1 MKQDLVNTIVTF
13 FLGLFLTVSLS
24 SASLADTTSIKNNI
38 KNSLNSKVNSKINAA
53 TAAASD
59 KIATFAKEN
68 FENIKY
74 LDFSIEGQEELKPT
88 FRIMSVNEILKIDSG
103 TIFNQTSFNNHD
115 GDQTI
120 NLGVGVRK
128 LFNDNKVLIGS
139 NIFYDHQF
147 NDTHQRSG
155 VGVEAISSVFDVRGN
170 YYNALSGRRTTSE
183 GGIERALD
191 GWDTQIDYHL
201 PVKQDVSI
209 FLNAFEF
216 ENPEAGSDF
225 KVTGNK
231 MGLNAKLGHFLVEA
245 GYMDDN
251 QEADSYYG
259 SIKFVINMG
268 EDKIQKSKN
277 FLEYEYVGHKL
288 YEPVKRENKIRVV
301 KISASNLSASGF

>member
-1 MKQDLVNTIVTF
+1 MSKKNLLIKIL
-13 FLGLFLTVSLS
+13 LGLFLIASPTSQ
-24 SASLADTTSIKNNI
+24 SLADTNPIKNNI
-38 KNSLNSKVNSKINAA
+38 KNSFNSKVNSKINAV

-68 FENIKY
+68 FESIKY

-88 FRIMSVNEILKIDSG
+88 FSIMSVNEILKIDSG

-120 NLGVGVRK
+120 NIGFGARK
-128 LFNDNKVLIGS
+128 LFNENKVLVGS

-147 NDTHQRSG
+147 NNTHERTG
-155 VGVEAISSVFDVRGN
+155 AGIEAISSIFDVRGN
-170 YYNALSGRRTTSE
+170 YYNALSSRRVNDD
-183 GGIERALD
+183 GLIERALD

-201 PVKQDVSI
+201 PIKHDVSV

-216 ENPEAGSDF
+216 ENPEATSDF
-225 KVTGNK
+225 KQTGNK
-231 MGLNAKLGHFLVEA
+231 MGLNAKFGHFLIEA

-251 QEADSYYG
+251 QENDSVYG

-268 EDKIQKSKN
+268 EDKIYNSKDP
-277 FLEYEYVGHKL
+277 LEMLYVGNKL

-301 KISASNLSASGF
+301 KINASGLSASGF